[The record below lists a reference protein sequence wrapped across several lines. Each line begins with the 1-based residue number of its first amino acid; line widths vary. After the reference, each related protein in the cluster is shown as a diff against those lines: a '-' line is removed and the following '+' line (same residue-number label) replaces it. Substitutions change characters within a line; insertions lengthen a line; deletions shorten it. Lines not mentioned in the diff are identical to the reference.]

1 MTLADELIK
10 LEQLRDRGG
19 LTNEEFVRAK
29 ARLLESL
36 LLTGSRAAG
45 VNGLRRSQEDRWIGG
60 VCGGL
65 AVATE
70 LDAWFWRFLFSL
82 LFFVGGSGLLL
93 YILLWIF
100 VPSE

>member
-19 LTNEEFVRAK
+19 LNSEEFVRAK
-29 ARLLESL
+29 AKLLESPL
-36 LLTGSRAAG
+36 SAG
-45 VNGLRRSQEDRWIGG
+45 PRVAGINELRRSRENRWIGG

-65 AVATE
+65 AAATGM
-70 LDAWFWRFLFSL
+70 DVWFWRFLFSL